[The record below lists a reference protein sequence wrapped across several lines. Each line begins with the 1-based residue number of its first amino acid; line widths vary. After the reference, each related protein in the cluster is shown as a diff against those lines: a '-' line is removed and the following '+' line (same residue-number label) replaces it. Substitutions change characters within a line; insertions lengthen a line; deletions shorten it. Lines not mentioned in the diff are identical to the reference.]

1 MKMGAVDWGA
11 ARRRSEVV
19 FSLGRRPSNETG
31 PGHPSDPATVTTAR
45 AGSTQGNVTTRPVSA
60 AAGPSGVATMDV
72 LYPCCAGLD
81 VHKDSVY
88 ACVRRVGPGGAVR
101 ETVQV
106 FGTMTPELL
115 QLADWLAGEGATHVA
130 MESTGVYW
138 KPVYYLLDERFEL
151 LLANAQQLK
160 RVPGRKTDTQVA
172 LRLRRHEARRD
183 QPEIGR
189 AHV

>member
-19 FSLGRRPSNETG
+19 FSLGRRPRNETG

-88 ACVRRVGPGGAVR
+88 ACVRPGGLGGAGR
-101 ETVQV
+101 EAGEGS
-106 FGTMTPELL
+106 GTMTPGLL
-115 QLADWLAGEGATHVA
+115 QLAELGDGEGGETV
-130 MESTGVYW
+130 
-138 KPVYYLLDERFEL
+138 
-151 LLANAQQLK
+151 
-160 RVPGRKTDTQVA
+160 
-172 LRLRRHEARRD
+172 
-183 QPEIGR
+183 
-189 AHV
+189 

>member
-19 FSLGRRPSNETG
+19 FSLGRRPRNETG

-101 ETVQV
+101 AAGKG
-106 FGTMTPELL
+106 FGT
-115 QLADWLAGEGATHVA
+115 LAPGVLRCAGWV
-130 MESTGVYW
+130 
-138 KPVYYLLDERFEL
+138 
-151 LLANAQQLK
+151 
-160 RVPGRKTDTQVA
+160 
-172 LRLRRHEARRD
+172 
-183 QPEIGR
+183 
-189 AHV
+189 